1 MIRIGFDTICNCQ
14 PDITYIL
21 LDIRLALH
29 RIDHL
34 YDFNFQGYVIDFSR
48 RLLFSAFQR
57 YSWQIR
63 PG

>member
-29 RIDHL
+29 RGLTIFMTL
-34 YDFNFQGYVIDFSR
+34 IFR
-48 RLLFSAFQR
+48 AM
-57 YSWQIR
+57 
-63 PG
+63 